1 MQSMWV
7 SLKSGSWLTP
17 ERLRLYP
24 ALLLDFEAV
33 AVLVLVV
40 TSDGRHDFIDR
51 PLGTDFAQVWV
62 AGTEVLGGHPA
73 QPFDVQAHLGAQRV
87 FFGPATDVYGWHY
100 PPYFLALGALL
111 ALLPYGAALAVCVAK
126 LSYIPL
132 GPIVMLTLF
141 ALIIGRAMQARSDIR
156 AASTSLAAIRSN

>member
-1 MQSMWV
+1 MSRAMQSMWV

-40 TSDGRHDFIDR
+40 TSDGRHDFIGR

-100 PPYFLALGALL
+100 PRIFSPLERFWRCCLTGPRSRYALSGRSS
-111 ALLPYGAALAVCVAK
+111 PRAARLR
-126 LSYIPL
+126 PL
-132 GPIVMLTLF
+132 GSRPSSSP
-141 ALIIGRAMQARSDIR
+141 RSPSPPSS
-156 AASTSLAAIRSN
+156 ST